1 METTIIREM
10 VQTGLVAI
18 AEMYMLQDMQVE
30 LYKCR
35 LIMAPTTSFV
45 VVETDILKYTSL
57 KVHSDY

>member
-1 METTIIREM
+1 M